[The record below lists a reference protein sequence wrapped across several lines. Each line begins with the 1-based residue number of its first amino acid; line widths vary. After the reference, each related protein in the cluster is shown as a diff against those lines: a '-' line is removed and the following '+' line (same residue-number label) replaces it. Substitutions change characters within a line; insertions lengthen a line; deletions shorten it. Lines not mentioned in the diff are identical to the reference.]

1 VKTNSISTSGTQL
14 PHGRMTVS
22 LEYTK
27 LLEEQGLSEEQ
38 ITAVIK
44 AMRNNRIFITHEE
57 KIEERY
63 QKMKHQR
70 DLLKKKLELTE
81 KTIKNAQRIMESQ
94 NDIQQIRS
102 YYEEKI
108 NSLKREYEE
117 KIIEI
122 RIEEAIKTMLV
133 SAKYPELLV
142 AKIDKS
148 KVTFDLDGNLI
159 GIEEQVSALKSEYK
173 DLFKDLDCFSKEK
186 DDATTCFKLIL
197 QTDIPV
203 SSCQG
208 DSI

>member
-1 VKTNSISTSGTQL
+1 
-14 PHGRMTVS
+14 
-22 LEYTK
+22 
-27 LLEEQGLSEEQ
+27 
-38 ITAVIK
+38 
-44 AMRNNRIFITHEE
+44 
-57 KIEERY
+57 
-63 QKMKHQR
+63 
-70 DLLKKKLELTE
+70 
-81 KTIKNAQRIMESQ
+81 
-94 NDIQQIRS
+94 
-102 YYEEKI
+102 
-108 NSLKREYEE
+108 
-117 KIIEI
+117 
-122 RIEEAIKTMLV
+122 
-133 SAKYPELLV
+133 ELLV

>member
-14 PHGRMTVS
+14 PRGRMTVS

-38 ITAVIK
+38 ITAVVK

-81 KTIKNAQRIMESQ
+81 KTIKNAQRILESQ
-94 NDIQQIRS
+94 NDIQRIRS

-173 DLFKDLDCFSKEK
+173 DLFKALDCFSKEK

-208 DSI
+208 NSI